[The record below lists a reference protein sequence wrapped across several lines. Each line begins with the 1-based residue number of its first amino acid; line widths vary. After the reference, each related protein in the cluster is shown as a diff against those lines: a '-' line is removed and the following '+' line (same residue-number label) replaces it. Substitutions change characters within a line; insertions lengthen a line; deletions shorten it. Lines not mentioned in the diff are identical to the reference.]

1 MLVDSST
8 DEELQE
14 ARPLTVWS
22 LMLWKVHSS
31 ECLISREVGARKEKM
46 LTPPPDNIFTMVE
59 SIARKSERQHRAKD
73 VLMHCT

>member
-1 MLVDSST
+1 
-8 DEELQE
+8 
-14 ARPLTVWS
+14 
-22 LMLWKVHSS
+22 MLWKVHSS